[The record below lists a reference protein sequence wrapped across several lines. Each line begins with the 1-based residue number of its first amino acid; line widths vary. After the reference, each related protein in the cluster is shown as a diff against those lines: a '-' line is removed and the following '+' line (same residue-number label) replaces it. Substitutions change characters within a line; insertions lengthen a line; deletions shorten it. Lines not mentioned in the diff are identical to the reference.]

1 MDRRFRRRAGQRR
14 SCKLVSMKICIL
26 GATGLVGR
34 ETIDLTN
41 RAWPGAE
48 LVLFASRDQ
57 ELKHGAKTYPVRA
70 AASLESADA
79 PRGDL
84 AFVALDDEHSKR
96 YVPHQIGRAS
106 CRERVSFLV

>member
-1 MDRRFRRRAGQRR
+1 
-14 SCKLVSMKICIL
+14 MKICIL

-34 ETIDLTN
+34 ETIELAG

-57 ELKHGAKTYPVRA
+57 ELKHGAKTYLVKA
-70 AASLESADA
+70 APNLESSDA

-84 AFVALDDEHSKR
+84 AFVALDDGHSKR
-96 YVPHQIGRAS
+96 YVPRLLEDLQARFKS
-106 CRERVSFLV
+106 ERR